1 MPRIERDRELARKRT
16 RKVKL
21 RKFRAQYAAAKNQTE
36 KQEILEKADGSALSS
51 IWMKNKVRPIPHWQS
66 LPLGRISD
74 LRWASRSTL
83 GRATRFALDRIL
95 GNLP

>member
-36 KQEILEKADGSALSS
+36 KQEILEKA
-51 IWMKNKVRPIPHWQS
+51 R
-66 LPLGRISD
+66 RISP
-74 LRWASRSTL
+74 
-83 GRATRFALDRIL
+83 FINLDEE
-95 GNLP
+95 